1 MTKTQ
6 IKLPDISSSHSSALE
21 AVDFAIQFLTLLL
34 NKPRF
39 IVPKG
44 ETELYLQMRRDF
56 PYIVHITSQEGIQIL
71 VNRNYKPLGNSSR
84 TAEDWVNYDAC
95 VNMHVQLT
103 ETQINSVIEPKRDNS
118 LFGDGNPP
126 WNGKRES
133 NAYMKR
139 LLALKKAILDSQTM
153 KR

>member
-1 MTKTQ
+1 MTKTRLK
-6 IKLPDISSSHSSALE
+6 IPDICASHSSALE
-21 AVDFAIQFLTLLL
+21 AVDFAIQFLSDLLS
-34 NKPRF
+34 KPRF

-56 PYIVHITSQEGIQIL
+56 PYVIHKTSQEGVQIL

-84 TAEDWVNYDAC
+84 TTEDWVNYDTC
-95 VNMHVQLT
+95 IHMHVHLT
-103 ETQINSVIEPKRDNS
+103 DTQINEVNVPNIDSS

-139 LLALKKAILDSQTM
+139 LLGLKKAILDSQII
-153 KR
+153 KN